1 MKNRNI
7 LSAGLLLAPV
17 VCAVLALVRYSY
29 WVHAAI
35 PVACAVLA
43 GCLSQKE
50 AGRTKWLLIAAFA
63 FSIAGDWVLKY
74 RGRDVLMFVCGIALF
89 FVAHAGFLFF
99 CLKNGKIRWPLLAV
113 LTSGY
118 SVFFA
123 VKLLPAISDTML
135 STAVLLYMLISC
147 FSLAAASGLRLSL
160 LSRWLFTAGIACI
173 VFSDTLIVCC
183 KFLNVCGLHH
193 FLMMPA
199 YYAAHILVTAAV
211 IIRTNQKKIMI
222 KKSI

>member
-7 LSAGLLLAPV
+7 LSVGLLLVPV

-63 FSIAGDWVLKY
+63 FSIAGDWMLQH
-74 RGRDVLMFVCGIALF
+74 RGENGLMFVYGIALF
-89 FVAHAGFLFF
+89 FVAHAGFLLF
-99 CLKNGKIRWPLLAV
+99 CTKNGKIRWPLLAA
-113 LTSGY
+113 LTLGY

-123 VKLLPAISDTML
+123 VKLLPAIPYTML
-135 STAVLLYMLISC
+135 SAAVLLYMLISC
-147 FSLAAASGLRLSL
+147 FSLAAAPGLRLPL
-160 LSRWLFTAGIACI
+160 LSRVLFTTGIACI
-173 VFSDTLIVCC
+173 VFSDTLIACC
-183 KFLNVCGLHH
+183 EFLHVCGLYHL
-193 FLMMPA
+193 LMMPA

-211 IIRTNQKKIMI
+211 VIRSHPPKI
-222 KKSI
+222 